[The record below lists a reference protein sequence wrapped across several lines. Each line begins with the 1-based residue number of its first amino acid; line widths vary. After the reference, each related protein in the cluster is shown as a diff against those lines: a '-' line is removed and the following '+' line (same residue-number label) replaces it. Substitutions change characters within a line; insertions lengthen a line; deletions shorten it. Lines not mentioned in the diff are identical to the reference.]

1 MFDQSLFFGR
11 FLMNRVICGIVF
23 VAMVSLSCVDA
34 MAGTWLDNNRAGGI
48 TNGFFA
54 STTPTSGSLS
64 GSLSVTD
71 FLFGNGSFAFSG
83 ATNNGSV
90 FFAGTRNFD
99 VFGSVMNDFYTIS
112 STAFGTFSGNVTVEQ
127 SSGDLSA
134 TSGVAT
140 RTISLTGIFTPGD
153 NAFYEGDMTPLA
165 NTTLTLTFSRNQ
177 GSSTSASW
185 ALDTSGATAVPEP
198 TSIAIFGLGAAGVA
212 VRRFRRK

>member
-1 MFDQSLFFGR
+1 MFDQSLFCGR

-48 TNGFFA
+48 NNGFFA
-54 STTPTSGSLS
+54 STTPTSGALT

-71 FLFGNGSFAFSG
+71 FRFGNGSGAFSG
-83 ATNNGSV
+83 ATTNGSV

-99 VFGSVMNDFYTIS
+99 VFGSVMDDFYTIS

-127 SSGDLSA
+127 SSGILAD
-134 TSGVAT
+134 TTGVAT
-140 RTISLTGIFTPGD
+140 RTIGLTGIFTPGD
-153 NAFYEGDMTPLA
+153 NVFYEGDRTPLA
-165 NTTLTLTFSRNQ
+165 NTTLTLTFQRNAG
-177 GSSTSASW
+177 GSISTSW
-185 ALDTSGATAVPEP
+185 ALDTTVATAVPEP